1 MTLPQIVSLF
11 SVSILTLVATIIGIQ
26 IIFILKEVNHTVGKL
41 HSALDT
47 TETAMKRFAMPVS
60 NMLAVVEGL
69 KHSTKIIE
77 IFSGFINKHNEPK
90 PPITMQTPLWATI
103 ILFPLLCLA

>member
-11 SVSILTLVATIIGIQ
+11 SIAVLTTVAAVIGIQ
-26 IIFILKEVNHTVGKL
+26 IVFLLKEVAHTLQMDPKDVHLQYLKKL
-41 HSALDT
+41 NGALDA
-47 TETAMKRFAMPVS
+47 TETAMKRFAEPVA

-77 IFSGFINKHNEPK
+77 IFSSYINKHGEPK
-90 PPITMQTPLWATI
+90 PPITMQTPL
-103 ILFPLLCLA
+103 

>member
-11 SVSILTLVATIIGIQ
+11 SIAVLTTVAAVIGIQ
-26 IIFILKEVNHTVGKL
+26 IVFLLKEVAHTLKKFNG
-41 HSALDT
+41 ALDA
-47 TETAMKRFAMPVS
+47 TETAMKRFAEPVA

-77 IFSGFINKHNEPK
+77 IFSSYINKHGEPK
-90 PPITMQTPLWATI
+90 PPITMQTPL
-103 ILFPLLCLA
+103 

>member
-11 SVSILTLVATIIGIQ
+11 SISVLTVVATIIGIQ
-26 IIFILKEVNHTVGKL
+26 IIFLLKEIAHTLGKFN
-41 HSALDT
+41 SALDA
-47 TETAMKRFAMPVS
+47 TETAMKHFAAPVS

-77 IFSGFINKHNEPK
+77 IFSGFVNRHSDPK
-90 PPITMQTPLWATI
+90 PPITMQTPL
-103 ILFPLLCLA
+103 